1 MMNQTVKQVHEA
13 MRVLAER
20 VDAVESENKDV
31 HRRNGVLKTQLDD
44 ALDRVAELQGQNAE
58 LQTVNE
64 ELRRMT
70 GGAR

>member
-1 MMNQTVKQVHEA
+1 MNPTVKQVHEA

-20 VDAVESENKDV
+20 VDAVETENKDV

-44 ALDRVAELQGQNAE
+44 ALDRVAQLQGQNAE

-64 ELRRMT
+64 ELRQMT

>member
-1 MMNQTVKQVHEA
+1 MNPMVKQVHEA

>member
-1 MMNQTVKQVHEA
+1 MNQTVKQVHEA

-31 HRRNGVLKTQLDD
+31 HRRNGVLKSQLDD